1 MVDSTFKRDIDNQLD
16 KIGDRC
22 DRIIDANDLFPNP
35 ERIAKESKK
44 IISLAHRIL
53 SLATAEEKENGTDN
67 RRSRP
72 HAMLK

>member
-16 KIGDRC
+16 RIGDRC
-22 DRIIDANDLFPNP
+22 DRIIDANDLSPNP
-35 ERIAKESKK
+35 VRIAKEAEK
-44 IISLAHRIL
+44 IISLAKRIM

-67 RRSRP
+67 RRSRH

>member
-44 IISLAHRIL
+44 IIFLANRIL
-53 SLATAEEKENGTDN
+53 SLATTEQNENGTDDN
-67 RRSRP
+67 RRSR
-72 HAMLK
+72 AMPK